1 MGENG
6 NHRRAVV
13 GNLVAEK
20 NTFAAFLNEAPAFA
34 GDKVANWSQPKQD
47 PPDILCTT
55 EAGRQIGLELTE

>member
-1 MGENG
+1 M
-6 NHRRAVV
+6 